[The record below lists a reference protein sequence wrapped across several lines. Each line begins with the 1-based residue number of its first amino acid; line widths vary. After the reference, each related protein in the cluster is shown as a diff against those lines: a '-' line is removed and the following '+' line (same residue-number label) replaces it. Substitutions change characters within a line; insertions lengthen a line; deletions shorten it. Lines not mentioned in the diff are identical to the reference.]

1 MRGTAFVFYSFR
13 QNIFD
18 FLLTLSSCARQ
29 SLNQMSEFTNANYHM
44 HTPLTCFLHSVPFS
58 KPVETTDD
66 DLFPPIRPPAEA
78 EVVLPSNDDTKMEE
92 DADANADVDAEAAT
106 EDGSEEADESDEVC
120 FSFPHNDKNLP
131 ALLRTTQDIEF
142 IMEPANRSLDLRCV
156 VLSSFTLLLSF
167 ILFPQTNQTCGA

>member
-1 MRGTAFVFYSFR
+1 
-13 QNIFD
+13 
-18 FLLTLSSCARQ
+18 
-29 SLNQMSEFTNANYHM
+29 MSEFTNANYHM
-44 HTPLTCFLHSVPFS
+44 HTLSLAFLHSVPFS

-78 EVVLPSNDDTKMEE
+78 EVVLQSNDDTKMEE
-92 DADANADVDAEAAT
+92 DANADVDVDANAEAAT

-120 FSFPHNDKNLP
+120 SSFPQKNMP
-131 ALLRTTQDIEF
+131 VLLRMTQDIEF

-167 ILFPQTNQTCGA
+167 IFFPQTD